1 VNECRGVAVNPDNH
15 NKLFQILEQE
25 GVAAVMKDI
34 ELYLAYRIINHQK
47 PIAQSVLQS
56 VVTRPTVSS
65 INTLNSLSSPLWW
78 SA

>member
-1 VNECRGVAVNPDNH
+1 VNLDNH
-15 NKLFQILEQE
+15 NKLFEVLEQE
-25 GVAAVMKDI
+25 GIAAVMQEI
-34 ELYLAYRIINHQK
+34 ELYLASRIVTYQK